1 MNGLCAVSQDLDSLM
16 VALPFKN
23 EGKSSVIIHS
33 NTCKANDGTFRWF
46 QLAHQIVKPHRR
58 PLGAIAI
65 NRNGKLVA
73 TVPFKAKKVKIFST
87 LDGSLVLKVSRGT
100 TSSLIKHMCF
110 STNSEMLSLTSS
122 DK

>member
-1 MNGLCAVSQDLDSLM
+1 M
-16 VALPFKN
+16 
-23 EGKSSVIIHS
+23 
-33 NTCKANDGTFRWF
+33 R
-46 QLAHQIVKPHRR
+46 PHRR

-87 LDGSLVLKVSRGT
+87 ADGSLVLKVSRGT
-100 TSSLIKHMCF
+100 TNSLIKHMCF

-122 DK
+122 DKQTVHVWKIGLE